1 MHEKLKSYSK
11 IKTVTWQTLSTE
23 RTSTIKVQV
32 YYKIFK
38 GDILVERIKTK
49 AIADFKC

>member
-11 IKTVTWQTLSTE
+11 IKTVTWQTLSAE

-32 YYKIFK
+32 YYKISK